1 MAETDG
7 LFNELGGFKPV
18 GLAEVGRMLLCG
30 KLLLPFI
37 RFVVLDGR
45 RVSGT
50 EESDPEDG
58 MEAKLLVPV
67 LEAAECL
74 MRSWSLKR
82 RFGVSGVVD
91 LEEMLTV
98 CEVIE
103 AFRLRIDPA
112 VVGLGIEF
120 LFCMPV
126 RLLLGLSSCEVFK
139 KLRKPKTSIPNSK

>member
-7 LFNELGGFKPV
+7 LFNELGGFNPEG
-18 GLAEVGRMLLCG
+18 GLAEVGLLLLCG

-37 RFVVLDGR
+37 RFVVLEGLS
-45 RVSGT
+45 VSGT
-50 EESDPEDG
+50 EESEPEDG
-58 MEAKLLVPV
+58 IEAKLFVPV

-98 CEVIE
+98 
-103 AFRLRIDPA
+103 
-112 VVGLGIEF
+112 
-120 LFCMPV
+120 
-126 RLLLGLSSCEVFK
+126 
-139 KLRKPKTSIPNSK
+139 